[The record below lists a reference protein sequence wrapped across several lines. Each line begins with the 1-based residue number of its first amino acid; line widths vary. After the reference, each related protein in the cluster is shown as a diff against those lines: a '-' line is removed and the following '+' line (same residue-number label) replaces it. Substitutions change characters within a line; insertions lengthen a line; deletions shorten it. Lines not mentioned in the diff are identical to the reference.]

1 MISEIPSH
9 LSLLSCE
16 LVVGLAT
23 ELELFGQE
31 DILTFCRNQNA
42 ERLPLGAVAGVIEEL
57 KL

>member
-1 MISEIPSH
+1 M
-9 LSLLSCE
+9 
-16 LVVGLAT
+16 GLAT